1 MKENDIIEKLR
12 QGDETAF
19 CELIDCYSGYVTAII
34 CNLSRGMLSGADV
47 EELAADVF
55 AALWRS
61 VPKLRQD
68 APLKPYLAQTA
79 RNAVRSR
86 LRASRGEILPLNEQ
100 IAAGG
105 NNPEEEAILREQ
117 TEIVNSAVETMEEPD
132 REIFLRFYF
141 FGERVG
147 GIASRMELNLST
159 VKTKLRRA
167 RQKLCRKLEERGYS
181 REKAQQDV

>member
-47 EELAADVF
+47 F

-68 APLKPYLAQTA
+68 APLKPYLAQAA

-159 VKTKLRRA
+159 VKTKLRRT
-167 RQKLCRKLEERGYS
+167 RQKLCKKLEERGYGC
-181 REKAQQDV
+181 EKTQKDV

>member
-1 MKENDIIEKLR
+1 MKENDIIIKLR

-34 CNLSRGMLSGADV
+34 CNLSRGLFSGSDV

-55 AALWRS
+55 AAVWRS
-61 VPKLRQD
+61 ALNLRQD
-68 APLKPYLAQTA
+68 VPLKPYLAQAA

-86 LRASRGEILPLNEQ
+86 LRGSRGEVLPLDER

-117 TEIVNSAVETMEEPD
+117 TEIVNSAVESMDQPD

-141 FGERVG
+141 FGERLG

-167 RQKLCRKLEERGYS
+167 RQRLREKLEERGYG
-181 REKAQQDV
+181 REEA

>member
-1 MKENDIIEKLR
+1 MKENDIIEKIR
-12 QGDETAF
+12 QGDEEAF

-34 CNLSRGMLSGADV
+34 CNLSRGLLSGADV

-55 AALWRS
+55 AGLWRS
-61 VPKLRQD
+61 APRLRPQ
-68 APLKPYLAQTA
+68 ASLKPYLAQSA

-86 LRASRGEILPLNEQ
+86 LRKWRGEILPLDETV
-100 IAAGG
+100 AAGG
-105 NNPEEEAILREQ
+105 KMPEDETILREQ
-117 TEIVNSAVETMEEPD
+117 TEIINSAVEVMEEPD

-147 GIASRMELNLST
+147 GIADRMGLNLST

-167 RQKLCRKLEERGYS
+167 RNRLREKLEERGYG
-181 REKAQQDV
+181 REEV

>member
-34 CNLSRGMLSGADV
+34 CNLSRGMLSG
-47 EELAADVF
+47 ADVF